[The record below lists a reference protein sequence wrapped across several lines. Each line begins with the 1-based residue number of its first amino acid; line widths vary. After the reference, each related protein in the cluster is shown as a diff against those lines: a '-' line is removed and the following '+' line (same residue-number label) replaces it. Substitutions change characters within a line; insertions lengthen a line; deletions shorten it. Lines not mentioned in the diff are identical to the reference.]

1 VPSLRTSLARA
12 RGLGSAK
19 IGTVDFW
26 RQRVTSVLGLP
37 LIIGTILIILSSAGA
52 SYSTTVAR
60 LHHPVISTLPL
71 LTILNFCVHM
81 RIGMQ
86 VIIEDYVH
94 KPAVKTVLLMVNT
107 GFVVMTGIAGALALV
122 KIAVVG

>member
-1 VPSLRTSLARA
+1 MPRLRTSLARA

-19 IGTVDFW
+19 SGTEDFW

-37 LIIGTILIILSSAGA
+37 LTIGAVLIVLSSVGVDHETA
-52 SYSTTVAR
+52 VAR
-60 LHHPVISTLPL
+60 LGHPVVATLLL
-71 LTILNFCVHM
+71 LTILNFCIHM

-94 KPAVKTVLLMVNT
+94 KRAPKNLLLMANT
-107 GFVVMTGIAGALALV
+107 GFVVTMGIAGALALV
-122 KIAVVG
+122 KIAIAS